1 MVASGW
7 LIVDG
12 RTKPRSPELVEG
24 GASVCFPGFLILVY
38 FCLALW
44 LYSSRLL
51 RSKDRWSR

>member
-24 GASVCFPGFLILVY
+24 PVLSLSKEKRLIAFRVFSSLFTFALPCGYTAAVC
-38 FCLALW
+38 
-44 LYSSRLL
+44 
-51 RSKDRWSR
+51 